1 MDRIALITGINGQAG
16 SYLSKEL
23 LDQGYKVI
31 GIARRSSSPK
41 YDRLERMGVLGRVQI
56 EEGDITDPF
65 SITHFLSKYKPTH
78 VFNTAAQSHV
88 HTSFSQ
94 PKLTFDVT
102 GTGVLNMLEGIR
114 TIVPA
119 AKFLQFSSSEMFGD
133 QKTSNKECTFK
144 FDDNNIWNGYQI
156 EDLIHSDGIKMEWNF
171 KPEPEVWYQD
181 ENTRMNPQ
189 SPYAIAKL
197 AGYNLTR
204 LYRKSYGLFAS
215 NVIMFNYESTLR
227 GENFVTK
234 KITNYINRHKDKILN
249 GHSISDLCIPKL
261 KLGNISAQRDWGFCG
276 DYMRGCRNI
285 LEHDN
290 ADDFVLATEE
300 THSVE
305 KFLDTAFSLITQKW
319 QDWVEI
325 DPDLIRPSEVP
336 YLCGKADKAKRIL
349 GWEPKVSFTELV
361 QKMVDDVV

>member
-78 VFNTAAQSHV
+78 IFNTAAQSHV

-133 QKTSNKECTFK
+133 QK
-144 FDDNNIWNGYQI
+144 DWNINPSEYPFN
-156 EDLIHSDGIKMEWNF
+156 HMEY
-171 KPEPEVWYQD
+171 YQD

-234 KITNYINRHKDKILN
+234 KITNYVNQLRRQTNEYMLN
-249 GHSISDLCIPKL
+249 KLPDPDLFGKL
-261 KLGNISAQRDWGFCG
+261 KLGNLSAQRDWGFCG

-290 ADDFVLATEE
+290 ADDFVLATGE